1 MRLRIRMTVGLAAS
15 LVVGLGSSLLTAPA
29 HAQGAEWPNK
39 PIKIVVG
46 FAPGTPPD
54 IFARMYGEYAGKKL
68 GVPVVIDNRPG
79 TAGNLASDTV
89 AKSAPDGYT
98 FLYNLSTAFTIN
110 PYIYSKLPFDPDRD
124 LVPVA
129 TTMRQGLVLIATN
142 KFPAKTIKDLVAAAK
157 AKPGVYS
164 HASYGAG
171 SPSQLIVESLKD
183 EVGIDMLHVPYRA
196 SPIADLVGGQVDT
209 LMEPIATGYPLI
221 SSGKVQAL
229 AYSGPTRH
237 PALPDVPTLSEVMPG
252 FSMMSWHGIWAPAA
266 TPVPI
271 LTRFNALLVEASK
284 DPDLSRRIRDLNS
297 EPLGVSRTEMAAMVR
312 RDADIY
318 SRVVKAR
325 NIKVD

>member
-1 MRLRIRMTVGLAAS
+1 MRSTTTLIKKMLSLVLGLAGS
-15 LVVGLGSSLLTAPA
+15 LATGHAGAQAP
-29 HAQGAEWPNK
+29 EWPSK
-39 PIKIVVG
+39 PIRIVVG

-54 IFARMYGEYAGKKL
+54 IFARMYGDYASRKL
-68 GVPVVIDNRPG
+68 GVPVLIDNKPG

-89 AKSAPDGYT
+89 AKAPADGYT

-110 PYIYSKLPFDPDRD
+110 PYIYSKLPFDPEKD

-129 TTMRQGLVLIATN
+129 TTMRQGLVLIANT
-142 KFPAKTIKDLVAAAK
+142 KFPARTLKELVAAAK
-157 AKPGVYS
+157 EKPGTYS

-183 EVGIDMLHVPYRA
+183 EVGITMLHVPYRA

-221 SSGKVQAL
+221 SSGRVQAL

-252 FSMMSWHGIWAPAA
+252 FSMMSWHGIWAPAN
-266 TPVPI
+266 TPAAV
-271 LTRFNALLVEASK
+271 LNRFNAVFVEASK
-284 DPDLSRRIRDLNS
+284 DPDLAKRIKDLNS
-297 EPLGVSRTEMAAMVR
+297 EPLGVSRAEMSAMVR
-312 RDADIY
+312 RDAEIY

-325 NIKVD
+325 NIRVD